1 MTTDSPKPSST
12 DEICSM
18 CKRPKS
24 MHTSEELLA
33 CSSKMTEFKKSDT
46 GGAGIS

>member
-1 MTTDSPKPSST
+1 MNSDKPSDT
-12 DEICSM
+12 DEICPM
-18 CKRPKS
+18 CKRQKS

-33 CSSKMTEFKKSDT
+33 CSSKMAEFKKTDT

>member
-1 MTTDSPKPSST
+1 MKSNKPSDT

-18 CKRPKS
+18 CKRLKS
-24 MHTSEELLA
+24 MHASKELLA
-33 CSSKMTEFKKSDT
+33 CSSKMAEFKKTDT

>member
-1 MTTDSPKPSST
+1 MKSDKPSVT

-18 CKRPKS
+18 CKRLKS

-33 CSSKMTEFKKSDT
+33 CLSKMAEFKETDT